1 MVSKVLKFQKTFY
14 HSDLRENKICEPR
27 DPKSE
32 FCFSDPN
39 ERKDWWPHLAMILSN
54 AGSKKKYDGP
64 DLRSFTTLGKG
75 YFLAGQFCYLMANQ
89 PFGNYNQKNV
99 KLVLLGAD
107 RTLPFEQFATT
118 EAIQMTE
125 IFEYSQKLSNPDF
138 VQPSF
143 LYYKFL
149 YAIRLL
155 DFGFASQA
163 LHYLEELAK
172 AVTKHPSDLDPDL
185 AKAMNQVY
193 K

>member
-1 MVSKVLKFQKTFY
+1 MLSLFTWNQ
-14 HSDLRENKICEPR
+14 
-27 DPKSE
+27 
-32 FCFSDPN
+32 FSDHD
-39 ERKDWWPHLAMILSN
+39 EREGGFID
-54 AGSKKKYDGP
+54 DGLFVAP
-64 DLRSFTTLGKG
+64 PP
-75 YFLAGQFCYLMANQ
+75 YF
-89 PFGNYNQKNV
+89 
-99 KLVLLGAD
+99 KLVLLGTD
-107 RTLPFEQFATT
+107 RTQPFEQFATT

-172 AVTKHPSDLDPDL
+172 AVTKHPQDLDPDL
-185 AKAMNQVY
+185 AKVMNQVY

>member
-1 MVSKVLKFQKTFY
+1 M
-14 HSDLRENKICEPR
+14 
-27 DPKSE
+27 
-32 FCFSDPN
+32 
-39 ERKDWWPHLAMILSN
+39 
-54 AGSKKKYDGP
+54 
-64 DLRSFTTLGKG
+64 
-75 YFLAGQFCYLMANQ
+75 
-89 PFGNYNQKNV
+89 
-99 KLVLLGAD
+99 
-107 RTLPFEQFATT
+107 

-172 AVTKHPSDLDPDL
+172 AVTKHPHDLDPDL

>member
-1 MVSKVLKFQKTFY
+1 MNLSFLGRQ
-14 HSDLRENKICEPR
+14 
-27 DPKSE
+27 
-32 FCFSDPN
+32 PN
-39 ERKDWWPHLAMILSN
+39 AVKECADANWGDWRPHLGMILSN
-54 AGSKKKYDGP
+54 AGSKKKYDGL
-64 DLRSFTTLGKG
+64 DLRSITTLGESLAEKG
-75 YFLAGQFCYLMANQ
+75 YFWAGQFCSLMAKQ

-172 AVTKHPSDLDPDL
+172 AVTKHPQDLDSDL